1 MGISE
6 EGGSREEEISHF
18 SISNPSSGSDVI
30 TVGLSSGTSRSVE
43 RRNARAPL
51 IYLLSNTHETPPP
64 LSCSEYF
71 NCLDKTRPRPLRVRI
86 VIGKTTG

>member
-51 IYLLSNTHETPPP
+51 IYLLSNTHETPPLP
-64 LSCSEYF
+64 LSLVPSILIAWIKRARALSAY
-71 NCLDKTRPRPLRVRI
+71 VS
-86 VIGKTTG
+86 

>member
-6 EGGSREEEISHF
+6 EGDLEKRRFRIFLSLIL
-18 SISNPSSGSDVI
+18 PLDQTVI

-51 IYLLSNTHETPPP
+51 IYLLSNTHETPPLP
-64 LSCSEYF
+64 L
-71 NCLDKTRPRPLRVRI
+71 PLVPSILIAWIKRARALSAYVS
-86 VIGKTTG
+86 

>member
-18 SISNPSSGSDVI
+18 SISNPFSGSDVI

-51 IYLLSNTHETPPP
+51 IYLLSNTHETPPLP
-64 LSCSEYF
+64 L
-71 NCLDKTRPRPLRVRI
+71 PLVPSILIAWIKRARALSAYVS
-86 VIGKTTG
+86 

>member
-6 EGGSREEEISHF
+6 EGDLEKRRFRIFLSLIL
-18 SISNPSSGSDVI
+18 PLDQTVI

>member
-51 IYLLSNTHETPPP
+51 IYLLSNTHETPPLP
-64 LSCSEYF
+64 L
-71 NCLDKTRPRPLRVRI
+71 PLVPSILIAWIKRARALSAYVS
-86 VIGKTTG
+86 